1 MWSSFSRMR
10 GVTQMIGG
18 ERVIG
23 GKSIMV
29 RVCIC
34 GCTYFNTEQ
43 NSILLVSYL

>member
-1 MWSSFSRMR
+1 MWSSFSPMR

-29 RVCIC
+29 R
-34 GCTYFNTEQ
+34 GCTYCNTEQ
-43 NSILLVSYL
+43 NSIFLVSYL